1 VVRGDRG
8 GNDLSDRI
16 ILKTSLGRHDY
27 VRPLKDGAITSERIQ
42 FDFVEYDPLPKAF
55 RAMVRGADI
64 DVGEI
69 AITTHLLALEFK
81 KPLSGIPIQ
90 LWRRLH
96 HSNLV
101 CLTGSDIRSP
111 KDLEGKKVGVRAY
124 SQTTGVWIRGI
135 LKTQYGVD
143 LDRITWVTIEDAH
156 VAEYQDPPN
165 AVRNVSGKSLREM
178 LFSGEL
184 AAIMGERE
192 VDPSNVRT
200 VVPNAAAE
208 AEEWSRRTGLFPVN
222 HVLAV
227 RTELLLQYPWLRD
240 ELMRVLDESRIRS
253 GAKGVAAMPYGLD
266 PNRHAMQTLCDFA
279 ADQKLTSKVFQLD
292 EVFPAG

>member
-1 VVRGDRG
+1 
-8 GNDLSDRI
+8 LSDRI
-16 ILKTSLGRHDY
+16 ILKTSLGEHDH

-69 AITTHLLALEFK
+69 AIATHLLALEFG
-81 KPLSGIPIQ
+81 KPLTGIPIQ

-96 HSNLV
+96 HGNLV
-101 CLTGSDIRSP
+101 CLTGSDIRGP
-111 KDLEGKKVGVRAY
+111 KDLEGRKVGVRAY

-143 LDRITWVTIEDAH
+143 LDTITWVTMEDAH
-156 VAEYQDPPN
+156 VAEYQDPAN
-165 AVRNVSGKSLREM
+165 AVGNVSGSSLREM

-208 AEEWSRRTGLFPVN
+208 AEEWSKRTGIFPVN
-222 HVLAV
+222 HILAV
-227 RTELLLQYPWLRD
+227 RTELLVQHPWLRE
-240 ELMRVLDESRIRS
+240 ELVRVFDESRIRS
-253 GAKGVAAMPYGLD
+253 GANGIAAMPYGLA
-266 PNRHAMQTLCDFA
+266 PNRQSMQTLCDFA

>member
-1 VVRGDRG
+1 
-8 GNDLSDRI
+8 LSGRI
-16 ILKTSLGRHDY
+16 ILKTSLGKHDH
-27 VRPLKDGAITSERIQ
+27 VRPLKDGDITSERIQ
-42 FDFVEYDPLPKAF
+42 FDFVEYEPLPKAF
-55 RAMVRGADI
+55 RAMVRGGDI

-101 CLTGSDIRSP
+101 CLTGSDICGP
-111 KDLEGKKVGVRAY
+111 KDLEGRKVGVRAY

-143 LDRITWVTIEDAH
+143 LDKITWVTMEDAH
-156 VAEYQDPPN
+156 VAEYRDPPN
-165 AVRNVSGKSLREM
+165 AVRNVSGKSLRDM

-184 AAIMGERE
+184 VAIMGERE

-208 AEEWSRRTGLFPVN
+208 AEEWSKRTGLFPVN
-222 HVLAV
+222 HILAV
-227 RTELLLQYPWLRD
+227 RTELLMQHPWLRD
-240 ELMRVLDESRIRS
+240 ELVRVLDESRIRS
-253 GAKGVAAMPYGLD
+253 GANGVAAMPYGLE
-266 PNRHAMQTLCDFA
+266 PNRQAMQALCDFA
-279 ADQKLTSKVFQLD
+279 ADQKLTSKVLQLD

>member
-1 VVRGDRG
+1 M
-8 GNDLSDRI
+8 SDRI
-16 ILKTSLGRHDY
+16 ILKTSLGKHDY
-27 VRPLKDGAITSERIQ
+27 VRPLKDGAITSERFQ

-143 LDRITWVTIEDAH
+143 LDKITWVTIEDAH

-222 HVLAV
+222 HILAV

-253 GAKGVAAMPYGLD
+253 GAKGVAAMPYSLD